1 MNTQMFENPIV
12 QDNLKKLEHYGYE
25 VIQPAVG
32 LLACKDVGKGKM
44 PEPETLLEYILQEVA
59 YEKDL
64 KGKKNPCDSR
74 TDPGTDRSGAVSDKS
89 LQREN
94 GVCDCKSL

>member
-12 QDNLKKLEHYGYE
+12 QDNIKTLEHYGYE

-44 PEPETLLEYILQEVA
+44 PEPEVLLEYILHEIA
-59 YEKDL
+59 YPKDL
-64 KGKKNPCDSR
+64 KGKR
-74 TDPGTDRSGAVSDKS
+74 FW
-89 LQREN
+89 
-94 GVCDCKSL
+94 